1 MADIHV
7 EKGVENSSCKSHCC
21 GDINVPSLASFAGR
35 ISPQVGARDGEPMMA
50 RIETIEHFRAAIL
63 AERRADRAA
72 AAAFVR
78 ACRGDDPEMLRIA
91 AAGLAFGGGSFWLI
105 RGPVTALGR
114 WQILWCCIL

>member
-1 MADIHV
+1 
-7 EKGVENSSCKSHCC
+7 
-21 GDINVPSLASFAGR
+21 
-35 ISPQVGARDGEPMMA
+35 MA

-91 AAGLAFGGGSFWLI
+91 AAGLAFGGGFFS
-105 RGPVTALGR
+105 
-114 WQILWCCIL
+114 